1 MNPYI
6 GHRYN
11 SFKVILHGEKLVII
25 YSVHK
30 LIKTSYKVEQL
41 RLSVDSLNRE
51 ICVYQAKLP
60 TAGSARAVANPGPSS
75 HILELFDKHVAG
87 CTMQNWKYWV
97 FSRLMQ
103 PLLQVS
109 FGQFSQITP
118 NLTITNNKIH

>member
-1 MNPYI
+1 M
-6 GHRYN
+6 
-11 SFKVILHGEKLVII
+11 
-25 YSVHK
+25 
-30 LIKTSYKVEQL
+30 
-41 RLSVDSLNRE
+41 
-51 ICVYQAKLP
+51 YQAQLP

-109 FGQFSQITP
+109 FGQLIPILILLSINIINHP
-118 NLTITNNKIH
+118 RRLTGR